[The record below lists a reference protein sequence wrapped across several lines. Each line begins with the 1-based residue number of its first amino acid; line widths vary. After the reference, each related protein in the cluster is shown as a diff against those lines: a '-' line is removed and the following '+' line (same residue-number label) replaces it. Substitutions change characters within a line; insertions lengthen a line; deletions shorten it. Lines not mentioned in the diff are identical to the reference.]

1 MNGLEIRNTKV
12 EAFLKSRAFSILLCL
27 FWGYLTFVSSQ
38 DLLESFNHTE
48 LMWLIYNVTISFL
61 FLVRTRPSVVSMNVV
76 HWAIALITSFSGF
89 FFEQGAGWTPILSL
103 SGDIL
108 ISFAIL
114 LGIITATVLGRSYD
128 FLPALRLAKT
138 KYVYQ
143 FVRHPMYASSIII
156 KLGYF
161 LKNIS
166 IYNFV
171 LLIIIIVLYDRRGR
185 YEEDIMSTDN
195 AYVGYLQKVK
205 YRFIPGIY

>member
-1 MNGLEIRNTKV
+1 MNGLEIRNTTV

-27 FWGYLTFVSSQ
+27 FWGYLTFINSR

-48 LMWLIYNVTISFL
+48 LLWFIYNVTISFV

-76 HWAIALITSFSGF
+76 HWAIALTTSFSGF
-89 FFEQGAGWTPILSL
+89 FFEQGAESKPILSL
-103 SGDIL
+103 SADIL

-114 LGIITATVLGRSYD
+114 LGIITAIVLGRSYD
-128 FLPALRLAKT
+128 FLPALRLVKT

-161 LKNIS
+161 LKNLS

-171 LLIIIIVLYDRRGR
+171 LLIIIIVLYDRRAH
-185 YEEDIMSTDN
+185 YEEDILSTDN